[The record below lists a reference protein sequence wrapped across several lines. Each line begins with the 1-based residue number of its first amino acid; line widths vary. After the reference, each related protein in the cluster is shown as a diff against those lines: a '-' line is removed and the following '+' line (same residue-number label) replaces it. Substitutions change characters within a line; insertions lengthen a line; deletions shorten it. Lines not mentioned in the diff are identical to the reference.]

1 MRSSS
6 RKRLAG
12 KCILGS
18 FWHSSDT
25 CHQERSDSR
34 CIGSIDSQSH
44 AHRYIRFPHRPF
56 SCGNID
62 TQSRYAGEA
71 RLGSIGEGCQVQLEG
86 TRKRRQRGYGSSGDH
101 LAVGDQAA
109 VVDSKNGRSRD
120 PEGKALA
127 HRQGGGH
134 RSNHL
139 AGPVGEEDRPMNG
152 GQTAAAEAGDTAAV
166 AGQAEAAARQE
177 ADNR

>member
-1 MRSSS
+1 MLSSS

-25 CHQERSDSR
+25 CHQGRSGSH
-34 CIGSIDSQSH
+34 CIGS
-44 AHRYIRFPHRPF
+44 F
-56 SCGNID
+56 SCGNIG
-62 TQSRYAGEA
+62 TQLRYAGGA
-71 RLGSIGEGCQVQLEG
+71 LLGSIEERCQVQLEG

-101 LAVGDQAA
+101 WAVGGQAA
-109 VVDSKNGRSRD
+109 VVDSRNGRSMD

-127 HRQGGGH
+127 HRQDGDH
-134 RSNHL
+134 HSSHL
-139 AGPVGEEDRPMNG
+139 AGPVGEEDRPMNA
-152 GQTAAAEAGDTAAV
+152 GQTAAAEVGDTAAAV
-166 AGQAEAAARQE
+166 ADRAEAAARRE